1 MLRWRTLAPAL
12 LGLLAVAA
20 AAGPPQTHWTIDPK
34 KSLAWW
40 QMSPHL
46 NHLWATTCPEEP
58 SWRPGEGRSSGFT
71 INPKLKLPSTGYA
84 NVDDTVH
91 VPLYPRDSTTPVC
104 VEAVRGEVVVLDTVH
119 WRGVRGTVE
128 VQGNALVTGEKMVDV
143 MMHRAMQTMLFP
155 EIQFTLDSVA
165 GLTRQVDT
173 LVGRALGTL
182 TIRGVQLPIT
192 AALKAFP
199 DAGGLRVLVKW
210 RLPAIALFD
219 LTPTLHGMALGLD
232 TKIWHTLF
240 MGADLVLRP
249 EATAAH

>member
-1 MLRWRTLAPAL
+1 MLRSQPLHGVRWRALAPAL
-12 LGLLAVAA
+12 LGLVAMGA
-20 AAGPPQTHWTIDPK
+20 AAGPPQMHWTVDPRT
-34 KSLAWW
+34 SLAWW

-46 NHLWATTCPEEP
+46 NHLWATTCPEER

-91 VPLYPRDSTTPVC
+91 VPLYPRDTATAVC
-104 VEAVRGEVVVLDTVH
+104 VEAVRGDVAVPDTVT
-119 WRGVRGTVE
+119 WRGVRATVE

-143 MMHRAMQTMLFP
+143 MMHRAMQTMVFP
-155 EIQFTLDSVA
+155 EIQFTLGS
-165 GLTRQVDT
+165 LTV
-173 LVGRALGTL
+173 
-182 TIRGVQLPIT
+182 RGVQMPIT

-210 RLPAIALFD
+210 RLPATALFD